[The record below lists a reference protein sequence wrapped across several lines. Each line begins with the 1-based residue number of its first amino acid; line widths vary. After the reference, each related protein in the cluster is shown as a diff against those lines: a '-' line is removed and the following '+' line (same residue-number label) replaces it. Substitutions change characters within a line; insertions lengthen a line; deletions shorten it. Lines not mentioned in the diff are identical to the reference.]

1 MAASIEERLT
11 ILESELGLTSS
22 LSSGFDEEQQTSL
35 EISSRVQS
43 LLKTTST
50 LLQNHTTQQHNSKHS
65 TPTISL
71 ERSLSECKSLAQ
83 SLDSA
88 GLILASTSSSNDLYT
103 AAPLIYRKQEVL
115 ARSQELQNA
124 LEQLANIRDLLSF
137 SNQDL
142 MRDLQTRKSG
152 EDVSLDHVANAPI
165 LASPSFTFASED
177 VNRNR
182 LDDITTRVLSIHDKT
197 NILAHKC
204 DDLISVYYRL
214 MSAVN
219 EKMVLFR
226 DSQESKE

>member
-1 MAASIEERLT
+1 
-11 ILESELGLTSS
+11 
-22 LSSGFDEEQQTSL
+22 
-35 EISSRVQS
+35 
-43 LLKTTST
+43 
-50 LLQNHTTQQHNSKHS
+50 
-65 TPTISL
+65 
-71 ERSLSECKSLAQ
+71 
-83 SLDSA
+83 
-88 GLILASTSSSNDLYT
+88 
-103 AAPLIYRKQEVL
+103 
-115 ARSQELQNA
+115 
-124 LEQLANIRDLLSF
+124 
-137 SNQDL
+137 
-142 MRDLQTRKSG
+142 
-152 EDVSLDHVANAPI
+152 VSLDHVANAPI